1 MTTGWCR
8 SAVIYQIYPKSFAD
22 ADGDGIGDVAGIR
35 SRLPYLADLGVDAIW
50 VSPWYRSPDRDGGY
64 DVEDFRQIDPRFGD
78 VAEAEALLRDAHKLG
93 LCVIADIVPNHVSDQ
108 HPWFRAALATAP
120 GSPEWALFHAVAGK
134 GTGGAEPPN
143 DWRSVFGGPAW
154 DPILDA
160 AGRATGFW
168 YLHLF
173 DATQPDLNWDHPAVH
188 AEFEDILRFW
198 FDRGLDGFRIDV
210 ATSLV
215 KAAGYPDE
223 HRTPGAEAGLSL
235 GVIEGQPQWNRPGVH
250 EIWRSWRRVAD
261 AYDPPRVFV
270 GEVWADSPSGLAA
283 YLRPDELHTVFNF
296 DYMLCPW
303 GAARL
308 RATVDVSLSTAGL
321 VGAPA
326 TWVLES
332 HDKPRVRTRFA
343 RDAAGMEITDHSGP
357 GDDALGVLRGR
368 AATLFMLGLPGS
380 AYLYQGQE
388 LGLREVWELPA
399 EARQDPAFA
408 RTNGADGLRD
418 GCRVPIPWTDE
429 APGFGFSPTG
439 ESWLPMPADWG
450 AASVARQH
458 RAATGVLALVRR
470 ALRLRRAEPALRAGS
485 MAWAAHD
492 DPDVLVLR
500 RRRGGVDGEDDVIV
514 AMNLGAH
521 TAQIAGGDV
530 LAASTPA
537 VRAKDGV
544 VLLPP
549 DAAVWLRA

>member
-1 MTTGWCR
+1 VTTDWWR
-8 SAVIYQIYPKSFAD
+8 TAVIYQIYPKSFAD
-22 ADGDGIGDVAGIR
+22 ANGDGIGDIAGIR
-35 SRLPYLADLGVDAIW
+35 SRLPYLADLGVDAVW

-78 VAEAEALLRDAHKLG
+78 VAEAEALIRDAHKLG
-93 LCVIADIVPNHVSDQ
+93 LRVIADIVPNHVSDQ
-108 HPWFRAALATAP
+108 HPWFRAALATTP
-120 GSPEWALFHAVAGK
+120 GSAEWDLFHAVAGK
-134 GTGGAEPPN
+134 GADGSEPPN

-154 DPILDA
+154 DPILNA
-160 AGRATGFW
+160 TGTPTGFW

-173 DATQPDLNWDHPAVH
+173 DATQPDLNWEHPAVRD
-188 AEFEDILRFW
+188 EFEDVLRFW

-215 KAAGYPDE
+215 KAPGYPDE
-223 HRTPGAEAGLSL
+223 HRAPGADVGLSL
-235 GVIEGQPQWNRPGVH
+235 EVLEGQPQWNRPGVH
-250 EIWRSWRRVAD
+250 DIWRSWRRVAD
-261 AYDPPRVFV
+261 AFDPPRVFV
-270 GEVWADSPSGLAA
+270 GEVWADSPAGLAA

-303 GAARL
+303 DAARL
-308 RATVDVSLSTAGL
+308 RTTVDASLATAGL
-321 VGAPA
+321 VDAPA

-343 RDAAGMEITDHSGP
+343 LDAAGMDINDRSGP
-357 GDDALGVLRGR
+357 GNDALGALRGR

-399 EARQDPAFA
+399 EVRQDPAFA

-429 APGFGFSPTG
+429 RPGCGFGVTG
-439 ESWLPMPADWG
+439 ESWLPMPLDWG
-450 AASVARQH
+450 AASVARQD
-458 RAATGVLALVRR
+458 RNPLGALALVRR
-470 ALRLRRAEPALRAGS
+470 ALRLRRAEAALRVGV
-485 MAWAAHD
+485 MTWVAHE

-500 RRRGGVDGEDDVIV
+500 RSGGAEGDIVV
-514 AMNLGAH
+514 AMNCGASPAH
-521 TAQIAGGDV
+521 VAGGEL
-530 LAASTPA
+530 LAASTPGVHA
-537 VRAKDGV
+537 VGGG

-549 DAAVWLRA
+549 DTAVWLRA